1 MNLDLRIQRY
11 GVKKTI
17 DCIKGGVLAVNVKF
31 QQQGVGRQLMELVD
45 AYEIEN
51 NIATIEVVTKYEKLS
66 AKRLY
71 QAKCYIEMKAFNWL
85 HFKK

>member
-1 MNLDLRIQRY
+1 
-11 GVKKTI
+11 
-17 DCIKGGVLAVNVKF
+17 
-31 QQQGVGRQLMELVD
+31 MELVD

>member
-1 MNLDLRIQRY
+1 
-11 GVKKTI
+11 
-17 DCIKGGVLAVNVKF
+17 
-31 QQQGVGRQLMELVD
+31 MELVD

-71 QAKCYIEMKAFNWL
+71 QAKRYIEIKL
-85 HFKK
+85 KYKKV